1 MPCLKRD
8 CVEQN
13 SEKELQ
19 VIKSARSNNKFILKI
34 NAITL
39 SIFLLTNYGI
49 KPIKNNAKW
58 NYSVIW
64 LSTSKTV
71 TKAVRQCWQ
80 IYDLNY

>member
-1 MPCLKRD
+1 MTIGNLFSVKHLEVSLAYRMPCLRRD

-49 KPIKNNAKW
+49 KPIKNNAK
-58 NYSVIW
+58 
-64 LSTSKTV
+64 
-71 TKAVRQCWQ
+71 
-80 IYDLNY
+80 